1 MQRKAFSLIRKGSNG
16 EVAAFALQYSSPWQA
31 ERVGLWNQVL
41 LRGKCVEFP
50 QVRGSHCPALGTH
63 FRLKCPEQHSL
74 SPAPSWISVSGT
86 AFYTGYPPPSWI
98 EVSCAAS
105 LHLVFCHHLEIAA
118 LCLGP
123 LPSWIAVLYLGCL
136 LTGHQLRPGHSH
148 FVPETLIWSV
158 VWEAFTLGL
167 LGGSK
172 TD

>member
-16 EVAAFALQYSSPWQA
+16 EVAAFALQYSTSWQA
-31 ERVGLWNQVL
+31 ETVGLWNEVL

-50 QVRGSHCPALGTH
+50 QVRGSHFSALGTH
-63 FRLKCPEQHSL
+63 FRLKCQEQLSL
-74 SPAPSWISVSGT
+74 SPAPSWTSVSGKH
-86 AFYTGYPPPSWI
+86 FYTGYPPPSL
-98 EVSCAAS
+98 SCAVS

-123 LPSWIAVLYLGCL
+123 LPSWIAVLCLGCL
-136 LTGHQLRPGHSH
+136 LTAHQLRPGHNH
-148 FVPETLIWSV
+148 FVSETRIWSV
-158 VWEAFTLGL
+158 RWEAFTLGL